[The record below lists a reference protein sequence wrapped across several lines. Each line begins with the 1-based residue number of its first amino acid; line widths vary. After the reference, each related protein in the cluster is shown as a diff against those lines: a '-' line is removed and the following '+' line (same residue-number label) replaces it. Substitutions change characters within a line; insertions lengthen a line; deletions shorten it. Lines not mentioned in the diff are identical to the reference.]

1 MTSAISHSIA
11 MQLIP
16 ADPEASSSL
25 SLDRYP
31 VVLGRGDE
39 VDYQIEDRFLSR
51 CHCQLDCEDGV
62 VTVRDLDSR
71 HGTFVN
77 ESRTRET
84 VLSAGDTLRIG
95 LTRFVVSFLDV

>member
-1 MTSAISHSIA
+1 

-16 ADPEASSSL
+16 ADLEATSSL

-51 CHCQLDCEDGV
+51 CHCQFDCEDGV

-84 VLSAGDTLRIG
+84 VLSSGDTLRIG

>member
-1 MTSAISHSIA
+1 MPSAISQSIA

-16 ADPEASSSL
+16 ADAEAAGSL
-25 SLDRYP
+25 NLDRYP

-77 ESRTRET
+77 GSRIQKA
-84 VLSAGDTLRIG
+84 VLSSGNTLRIG
-95 LTRFVVSFLDV
+95 ITRFVVSVLDS

>member
-1 MTSAISHSIA
+1 MPSAISHSIA

-16 ADPEASSSL
+16 ADPEAMSSL

-51 CHCQLDCEDGV
+51 CHCQFDCGDGV
-62 VTVRDLDSR
+62 VTVRDLYSR

-77 ESRTRET
+77 ESRIQEV
-84 VLSAGDTLRIG
+84 VLTSGDTLRIG
-95 LTRFVVSFLDV
+95 LTRFVVSFLDA

>member
-1 MTSAISHSIA
+1 MPLAISHSIQ
-11 MQLIP
+11 MQLMP
-16 ADPEASSSL
+16 VDPEATSSL

-51 CHCQLDCEDGV
+51 CHCQIDCEDGV

-77 ESRTRET
+77 ESRIQNA
-84 VLSAGDTLRIG
+84 VLSSGNTLRIG
-95 LTRFVVSFLDV
+95 LTRYVVSFLDS